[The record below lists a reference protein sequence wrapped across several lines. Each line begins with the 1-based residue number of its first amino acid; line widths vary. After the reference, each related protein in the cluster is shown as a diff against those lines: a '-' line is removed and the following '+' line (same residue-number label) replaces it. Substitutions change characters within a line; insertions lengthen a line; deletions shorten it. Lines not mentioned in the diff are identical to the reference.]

1 MKKFL
6 LLAIII
12 ASLRQA
18 RAQALL
24 LRPADSIN
32 SGYFNPF
39 DSIKKSDTTVY
50 GKFFLMPDINS
61 QLKHIKLNKAV
72 IAEPFVSNMPVVKLK
87 SNDRMPIAKLDEGNT
102 RYTMLVKKI
111 EVVKPGDKGATLV
124 TP

>member
-6 LLAIII
+6 LLTIII
-12 ASLRQA
+12 ASVSQA

-32 SGYFNPF
+32 SGFFNPF
-39 DSIKKSDTTVY
+39 NPIKKADTSVY

-61 QLKHIKLNKAV
+61 QLKHIKLNKTV
-72 IAEPFVSNMPVVKLK
+72 IAEPFMSNMPVVKLK
-87 SNDRMPIAKLDEGNT
+87 SSDRMPIAKLTEGNT

-111 EVVKPGDKGATLV
+111 EMVEPAGKVELV